1 MKYKLFILLISGFL
15 INCGTVNPP
24 LPKFLTGSEI
34 NIENLRLPEGFKIEV
49 YASGVKNARSM
60 EYLPNGDL
68 VVGTRDEGKVY
79 LLKDIDQDNRIDE
92 ILILAEKLKM
102 PNGVAFK
109 DGDLYVAEVNRIIKF
124 ADIQSISENFAPFEV
139 VYDGLPSETHHGW
152 KYIAFGP
159 DGKLYIPVGA
169 PCNVCEPED
178 EIYSTIT
185 RINPDGTDF
194 EIVQRGIRNTVGFD
208 WHPDTKELWFTDN
221 GRDWMGDDQPF
232 CELNLAVKDGL
243 HFGFPY
249 CHQGDLLD
257 PDFGSKRPCSE
268 FVGPAFRLGPHV
280 APLGMEFYRGDM
292 FPEDFRN
299 KIFIA
304 EHGSWNRTEKSGYR
318 VMVATLE
325 GNRVTKYEPFIE
337 GWLDKELDEVS
348 GRPVD
353 VEVLPDGSILVSDD
367 YSDMIYRVTYNK

>member
-1 MKYKLFILLISGFL
+1 
-15 INCGTVNPP
+15 VNPP

-79 LLKDIDQDNRIDE
+79 LLKDIDRDNRIDE

-139 VYDGLPSETHHGW
+139 VYEGLPSETHHGW

-299 KIFIA
+299 KIFVA

>member
-1 MKYKLFILLISGFL
+1 MKYRMLIFMISGIL
-15 INCGTVNPP
+15 VNCGTVNPP
-24 LPKFLTGSEI
+24 LPKFLTNTEVEL
-34 NIENLRLPEGFKIEV
+34 ENLSLPDGFKIEV

-60 EYLPNGDL
+60 ELLPNGNL

-79 LLKDIDQDNRIDE
+79 MLKDIDQDNIVDE
-92 ILILAEKLKM
+92 ILVLAEKLKM

-124 ADIQSISENFAPFEV
+124 ANIQSITENNVPFEV
-139 VYDGLPSETHHGW
+139 IYEDLPSETHHGW
-152 KYIAFGP
+152 KYISFGP

-169 PCNVCEPED
+169 PCNVCEPEE
-178 EIYSTIT
+178 EIFSTIT
-185 RINPDGTDF
+185 RINPDGTGF

-208 WHPDTKELWFTDN
+208 WHPITGELWFTDN
-221 GRDWMGDDQPF
+221 GRDWLGDDQPF
-232 CELNLAVKDGL
+232 CEINRASSDNL

-249 CHQGDLLD
+249 CHQGDLPD
-257 PDFGSKRPCSE
+257 PEFGSKRPCSE
-268 FVGPAFRLGPHV
+268 FTSPAYNLGPHV
-280 APLGMEFYRGDM
+280 APLGMEFYTGNM
-292 FPEDFRN
+292 FPSHFSN

-304 EHGSWNRTEKSGYR
+304 EHGSWNRTEKNGYR

-325 GNRVTKYEPFIE
+325 GNQVIKYEPFIE

-353 VEVLPDGSILVSDD
+353 IEIMPDGSMLVSDD
-367 YSDMIYRVTYNK
+367 YSDKIYRVVYNK